1 MSTRIPSLLF
11 VAALLSA
18 LPAYAMPRPDPS
30 QNDSQTTPQTIA
42 LQARLPDGKKQV
54 ARLAKALKL
63 KSEQNLS
70 VRAIFAERDREIEIV
85 KENGGL
91 SEDGKSARIT
101 FILVESN
108 GQIAAELNERQ
119 RKRFDEILARQ
130 SERQKEEGSRKG

>member
-18 LPAYAMPRPDPS
+18 LPAFAMSGRAPS
-30 QNDSQTTPQTIA
+30 QNDSEAMPQAAA

-70 VRAIFAERDREIEIV
+70 VRAIFAERDREIGIVEEI
-85 KENGGL
+85 GGL
-91 SEDGKSARIT
+91 SEDGKTARIT

-108 GQIAAELNERQ
+108 GQIAAQLNERQ
-119 RKRFDEILARQ
+119 RKRFDEILAHQ
-130 SERQKEEGSRKG
+130 SER